1 MIFLKKRILNS
12 YPEWWRDGPCEA
24 RQPVMSYQRHDVGA
38 KFRGMRIH
46 FREMR
51 KNNYLFG
58 YEEVFLFL
66 VIKQKNKG
74 VI

>member
-24 RQPVMSYQRHDVGA
+24 RQPVMSYQRHYVGA

-66 VIKQKNKG
+66 D
-74 VI
+74 